1 VNVFQAEP
9 ATKDSPAWR
18 AGDIPC
24 QALRRSLLFSMLL
37 CCWLVPAASASANSD
52 DRIVIVGPVLVD
64 RGETVGDVVV
74 LDGDVT
80 IRGTVKGDVIVGDGD
95 VTIRG
100 TVKGDVVAAA
110 GQATLGRRGR
120 ISGDL
125 IYGDERPVL
134 APGSRVGGDVQKVDA
149 GDVSIVGAIGAW
161 IALVVSMFVLGLLF
175 LLLAP
180 RAAEAVARTA
190 RGKALVC
197 ALVGLLGFFLLP
209 VLAVAALFTI
219 VGIPLGVVL
228 LFLVIPLYAMGYV
241 TSALV
246 VGRLILKKSRI
257 LAFLLGLVILGLL
270 TLIPIAGGIIGFLAI
285 VFGLGAL
292 LVTLFRSRS

>member
-1 VNVFQAEP
+1 VRVV
-9 ATKDSPAWR
+9 
-18 AGDIPC
+18 
-24 QALRRSLLFSMLL
+24 RRSILFALLL
-37 CCWLVPAASASANSD
+37 CCWLVPAASASADSD
-52 DRIVIVGPVLVD
+52 DRIVVVGSVLVD
-64 RGETVGDVVV
+64 RGETAGDVVV

-80 IRGTVKGDVIVGDGD
+80 IRGTVTGDVIVVDGD

-100 TVKGDVVAAA
+100 TVRGDVVAAL

-120 ISGDL
+120 VSGDL

-149 GDVSIVGAIGAW
+149 GDASIVGAIGAW
-161 IALVVSMFVLGLLF
+161 IAFVASMFVLGLFL

-180 RAAEAVARTA
+180 KAAEAVARTA

-197 ALVGLLGFFLLP
+197 AGVGVLGFFLLP
-209 VLAVAALFTI
+209 VIAVAALFTL
-219 VGIPLGVVL
+219 VGIPLGIVL
-228 LFLVIPLYAMGYV
+228 LCLVIPLYAFGYV
-241 TSALV
+241 TTALV
-246 VGRLILKKSRI
+246 LGRLILKNSRI

-285 VFGLGAL
+285 AFGLGAL
-292 LVTLFRSRS
+292 FVSLIRSRS